1 MSAPANAATIAET
14 VDPLA
19 AADPVVCHHCGESA
33 AWASVRFQRSG
44 RYLWVPISTA
54 GDGRVVWWNGEFV
67 ALKPGS
73 KVYPGVTAYRLHGQ
87 MECAEG

>member
-1 MSAPANAATIAET
+1 MTTTASEALASEEA
-14 VDPLA
+14 DPLA

-44 RYLWVPISTA
+44 RYLWVPISA
-54 GDGRVVWWNGEFV
+54 AVDGRVVWWNGEFV

-87 MECAEG
+87 PECGEG